1 MSNRLTFAF
10 LSMLSVAFLATH
22 PQKSAPAQAPA
33 QQASPKLEA
42 EIRDAIR
49 QHLAALR
56 REDAKA
62 YVAFFAEDCLL
73 TSDGGAR
80 VKAEEIAKEW
90 SDPLDVTVR
99 PYGDVAVAS
108 YRLELDED
116 WSGQEL
122 RGATRLTDVF
132 AHREG
137 RWLLIAHQETPIPN
151 SRRVA
156 VQVDPA
162 LFDSY
167 AGEYQ
172 LTPNYVVKV
181 KRQGNKLMDL
191 WPGDSDYVEDLAV
204 DQKTFVVR
212 GELGEIIYVRGADGA
227 VTHFIERTA
236 DGDLIAKKTK

>member
-1 MSNRLTFAF
+1 MSTKLTFVC
-10 LSMLSVAFLATH
+10 LSLLSVAFLATH

-49 QHLAALR
+49 QRLAALR

-90 SDPLDVTVR
+90 SIYNHSGIVYHGSDPLDITVR

-122 RGATRLTDVF
+122 RGATGLTDVF

-156 VQVDPA
+156 VQVDP
-162 LFDSY
+162 DS
-167 AGEYQ
+167 
-172 LTPNYVVKV
+172 LTPTP
-181 KRQGNKLMDL
+181 GNTSSLQTT
-191 WPGDSDYVEDLAV
+191 S
-204 DQKTFVVR
+204 
-212 GELGEIIYVRGADGA
+212 
-227 VTHFIERTA
+227 
-236 DGDLIAKKTK
+236 